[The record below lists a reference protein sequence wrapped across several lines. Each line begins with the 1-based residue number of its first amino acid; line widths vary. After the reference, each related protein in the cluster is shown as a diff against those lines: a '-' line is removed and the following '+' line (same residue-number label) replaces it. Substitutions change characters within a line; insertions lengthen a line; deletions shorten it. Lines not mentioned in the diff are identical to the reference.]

1 MIKKYLTNQQIN
13 SIKVKNS
20 IFEAAARLLK
30 TYDSNYLTVRH
41 ICKEA
46 NVSIGAFYHH
56 FENKDDL
63 LSYFFTYGIKEY
75 LNQNPVETTDDII
88 QNIINLYDVYF
99 SFCLK
104 NGLEFLSNYYTT
116 KNKGIY
122 IRGKH
127 DQKDL
132 DKMPIIQKAIEIIDN
147 AKNDGLLKD
156 EYSSFEI
163 VEDLAVIVKG
173 IIFEWCISEGSFDL
187 KKEGFKLMKYYFHS
201 LLTDKY
207 FKIFENKRD

>member
-1 MIKKYLTNQQIN
+1 MILKHLTNQQLH
-13 SIKVKNS
+13 SIEVKNR
-20 IFEAAARLLK
+20 IYETAAKLLR
-30 TYDSNYLTVRH
+30 TYDYNYLTIRH

-63 LSYFFTYGIKEY
+63 LSYFFIYGIKDY
-75 LNQNPVETTDDII
+75 LDKNAVETSDDVV

-104 NGLEFLSNYYTT
+104 NGIEFLTNYYTT

-127 DQKDL
+127 DKKQL
-132 DKMPIIQKAIEIIDN
+132 ERMPIIEKSIEYINI
-147 AKNDGLLKD
+147 AKRDGFLKE
-156 EYSSFEI
+156 EYSSNEI
-163 VEDLAVIVKG
+163 MEDVAVIAKG
-173 IIFEWCISEGSFDL
+173 IIFDWCLADGSFDL
-187 KKEGFKLMKYYFHS
+187 KSEGFKLIKYYFHG
-201 LLTDKY
+201 LLTEKH
-207 FKIFENKRD
+207 FNTFEY